1 MRIGID
7 MYKIIDNF
15 FDNPDEVRK
24 FALDQLYEKDNTG
37 SWPGART
44 REIAYIDS
52 VFFNTLFNFLEFS
65 PTEYRIVSNFQL
77 TGESYE
83 EGWVHKDKSLYTGIF
98 YLNKDPIANSG
109 TSLYLDNECDTKF
122 SDEKKQWIFGNKTS
136 EEISKFRDEN
146 NNQFKEIQNL
156 ENVYNRLIIFPGTV
170 PHRANKFFGTN
181 KEDSRLTL
189 VFFVFEREKC

>member
-1 MRIGID
+1 LLSYG
-7 MYKIIDNF
+7 
-15 FDNPDEVRK
+15 FDFPNKVIYTFNVPQTDQK
-24 FALDQLYEKDNTG
+24 LLCLDIEM
-37 SWPGART
+37 
-44 REIAYIDS
+44 
-52 VFFNTLFNFLEFS
+52 
-65 PTEYRIVSNFQL
+65 
-77 TGESYE
+77 ESYDQ
-83 EGWVHKDKSLYTGIF
+83 GWVHKDKSLYTGIF

-109 TSLYLDNECDTKF
+109 TSLYLDNECDTKY

-156 ENVYNRLIIFPGTV
+156 ENVYNRLIIFPGTI
-170 PHRANKFFGTN
+170 PHRANKFFGKN